1 MTRGFNQIP
10 FGTTGRPGL
19 NAGDYSSLGTY
30 TVNGTKGVCAYRLGL
45 KTDICHKGRVSASGG
60 VLGLTA
66 QMPGCCLRSEHR
78 FRLVLSLTAWSE
90 TTEAAVTRS

>member
-45 KTDICHKGRVSASGG
+45 KTDICHKGRVPRLMA
-60 VLGLTA
+60 
-66 QMPGCCLRSEHR
+66 CL
-78 FRLVLSLTAWSE
+78 A
-90 TTEAAVTRS
+90 